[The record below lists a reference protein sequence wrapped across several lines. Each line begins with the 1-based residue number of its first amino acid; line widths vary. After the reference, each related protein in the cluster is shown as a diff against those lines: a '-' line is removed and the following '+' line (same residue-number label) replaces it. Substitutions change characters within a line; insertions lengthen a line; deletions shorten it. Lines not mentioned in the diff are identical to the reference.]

1 MSFIKD
7 YKLIGQKMHEKKIRF
22 YQVFD
27 GDKSTII
34 DESSDD
40 EGLTVEDAV
49 NDLMETLSNLT
60 GLVYVVIRRDD
71 APAKRRLTENK
82 STQSGDLYKGI
93 YRYSVKIGSESEGG
107 GHSFGN
113 SSAGMFDRL
122 LKLQD
127 EKHSMQLEHFKQMNE
142 IEKRF
147 EDRIK
152 TLEDKKGS
160 GISEAMEAQI
170 FSLLSKINMKNNG

>member
-1 MSFIKD
+1 MSFIRD

-34 DESSDD
+34 DESTDD
-40 EGLTVEDAV
+40 ENLTVEQAV
-49 NDLMETLSNLT
+49 NDLMETLGNLS

-82 STQSGDLYKGI
+82 ATQSGDLYKGI
-93 YRYSVKIGSESEGG
+93 YRYSVKIGNESESGG
-107 GHSFGN
+107 GYMGGN
-113 SSAGMFDRL
+113 SGMFDRL

-127 EKHSMQLEHFKQMNE
+127 EKHQLQLNHFKEMAE
-142 IEKRF
+142 LEKRF
-147 EDRIK
+147 SER
-152 TLEDKKGS
+152 LEKLEKKEKGG
-160 GISEAMEAQI
+160 GISEAMEQQI
-170 FSLLSKINMKNNG
+170 FSLLSKINSRNG